1 MKEKDTEIGVLKE
14 MLKSSKTMLRYKEVE
29 LDKIKKQFM
38 SSDGDVKLPKIN
50 QSPQKGFSQIKNDF
64 RY

>member
-29 LDKIKKQFM
+29 IEKMKRQFIA
-38 SSDGDVKLPKIN
+38 SDGDVKLPKIN
-50 QSPQKGFSQIKNDF
+50 PSPQKGTNRDFKNDF
-64 RY
+64 R